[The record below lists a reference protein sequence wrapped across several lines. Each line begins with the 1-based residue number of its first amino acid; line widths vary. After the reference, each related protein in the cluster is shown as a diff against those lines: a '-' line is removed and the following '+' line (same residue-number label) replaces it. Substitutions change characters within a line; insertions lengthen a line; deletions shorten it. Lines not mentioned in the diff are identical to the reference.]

1 MSAVSGRQIAVS
13 VLVSCEK
20 GAWCDEALSRAL
32 QQEQP
37 PRVEAALATQLCYG
51 VLQNRMRL
59 DAHLAAFSN
68 RPLERLDPGV
78 RAILRTA
85 VYQMLFLDRIP
96 AWSAVD
102 EAVKLTKQL
111 NRKPAAPGFVN
122 GVLRSLERA
131 MPLPPPTDQDP
142 IQQLSLQY
150 SHPRWLTETFV
161 SLLGQG
167 EAEQLLAADNRQP
180 PVCAMANSL
189 KIDLNTL
196 QQRLTD
202 AGIPAEPHPWCPDC
216 LMLSGVGSLEQLDL
230 FREGAF
236 WVQDPA
242 ARMAV
247 TALGLRPGMAVLDAC
262 AAPGGK
268 SFAAA
273 AEMGNEGEILSCD
286 IHAKKLPK
294 IQSGADRMGLDSIH
308 PTVQNGSKFREDWQD
323 RFDAVLVDAPCSGLG
338 VIRKKPDIRYK
349 DPAPLADLPRVQR
362 GILDNCARY
371 VKPGGVLVY
380 ATCTVLPR
388 ENDAVVDGFLA
399 DHPQFHLEPFALPGL
414 GEQPGRITFW
424 PHRHGT
430 DGFYTARMRRER

>member
-1 MSAVSGRQIAVS
+1 MREISGRQIAVS

-20 GAWCDEALSRAL
+20 GAWCDEVLSRAL
-32 QQEQP
+32 QQERP
-37 PRVEAALATQLCYG
+37 SRLEAALATQLCYG
-51 VLQNRMRL
+51 VQQNRMRL
-59 DAHLAAFSN
+59 DAHLAAFSK
-68 RPLERLDPGV
+68 RPLDSLDPSV

-85 VYQMLFLDRIP
+85 AYQMLFLDRIP
-96 AWSAVD
+96 VWSAVD

-111 NRKPAAPGFVN
+111 SRRPADPGFVN
-122 GVLRSLERA
+122 GVLRGLQRA
-131 MPLPPPTDQDP
+131 MPLQPPTDKDP

-161 SLLGQG
+161 SLLGLQ
-167 EAEQLLAADNRQP
+167 EAEQLLAADNGQP
-180 PVCAMANSL
+180 PVCAMVNPIKTDFPSL
-189 KIDLNTL
+189 
-196 QQRLTD
+196 QSRLEK
-202 AGIPAEPHPWCPDC
+202 AGITLTPHPWCPGC
-216 LMLSGVGSLEQLDL
+216 GMLTGAGSLEQLDL
-230 FREGAF
+230 FQEGAF

-247 TALGLRPGMAVLDAC
+247 TALGLQPGQTVLDAC

-273 AEMGNEGEILSCD
+273 ADMHNEGEILSCD
-286 IHAKKLPK
+286 IHPKKLQK
-294 IQSGADRMGLDSIH
+294 IQAGADRMGMDIIH
-308 PTVQNGSKFREDWQD
+308 PTLQNGSKPRADWVD

-349 DPAPLADLPRVQR
+349 DPAPLEDLPKVQR
-362 GILDNCARY
+362 GILENCSTY
-371 VKPGGVLVY
+371 VRPGGVLVY

-399 DHPQFHLEPFALPGL
+399 DHPQFALESFDLPGL

>member
-20 GAWCDEALSRAL
+20 GAWCDEALRRTL

-51 VLQNRMRL
+51 VLQTRMRL
-59 DAHLAAFSN
+59 DAHLTAFSK
-68 RPLERLDPGV
+68 RPLERLDPAV

-85 VYQMLFLDRIP
+85 AYQMLFLDRIP

-111 NRKPAAPGFVN
+111 SRRPTDPGFVN

-131 MPLPPPTDQDP
+131 MPLQPPTDRDP

-161 SLLGQG
+161 SLLGMG

-180 PVCAMANSL
+180 PVCAMANPLRIDAPSL
-189 KIDLNTL
+189 L
-196 QQRLTD
+196 QRLAE
-202 AGIPAEPHPWCPDC
+202 AGIDGTPHPWCPDC
-216 LMLSGVGSLEQLDL
+216 VMLPNIGSLEQLDL

-247 TALGLRPGMAVLDAC
+247 TALGLQPGMSVLDAC

-273 AEMGNEGEILSCD
+273 ADMHNAGEIIACD

-294 IQSGADRMGLDSIH
+294 IQSGADRLGMDCIH
-308 PTVQNGSKFREDWQD
+308 ATVQNGSKCREDWKD
-323 RFDAVLVDAPCSGLG
+323 HFDAVLVDAPCSGLG

-349 DPAPLADLPRVQR
+349 DPAPLEDLPRVQR
-362 GILDNCARY
+362 GILDNCASY

-399 DHPQFHLEPFALPGL
+399 DHPQFCLEPFSLPGL
-414 GEQPGRITFW
+414 GQQPGRITFW
-424 PHRHGT
+424 PHRQGT